1 MKRRAYSV
9 CAVMVALFLLAGC
22 GRKEPVTPPAAE
34 TPETQTEAAAPSD
47 AASEESSRPPKG
59 NKPELVIAMPHDIT
73 GLNPMTASG
82 TINDNWLVLT
92 HETLFVRRDD
102 GSVEPFIATEGVWT
116 DDTTYELMLRQDVT
130 FSDGSKMTADDVAHT
145 IKTAQGVH
153 AEATDALL
161 NGIEEIEAVTADRVR
176 IRTTARIDDI
186 ELRLS
191 DIALSV
197 QSKAA
202 YETGMQNPYLIG
214 TGRYVFADRVN
225 GRYTTFKLNDLYW
238 GTSPGVSKRISF
250 YAIPD
255 EEARAGAVIGGS
267 VDIALFQ
274 GDEGAE
280 VTERFADA
288 TQVRLYEPGF
298 SGYRIACRTE
308 AVIPAFYENIPMPWG
323 ESYVVLE

>member
-1 MKRRAYSV
+1 MKRRAFSV
-9 CAVMVALFLLAGC
+9 CVMGLMLLLAGC
-22 GRKEPVTPPAAE
+22 GRKEPVTLPAEPAQ
-34 TPETQTEAAAPSD
+34 PAQTETAAPAD
-47 AASEESSRPPKG
+47 AASEEASRPPKG

-73 GLNPMTASG
+73 GLNPMTASASM
-82 TINDNWLVLT
+82 NDNWLVLT
-92 HETLFVRRDD
+92 HETLFSRKED
-102 GSVEPFIATEGVWT
+102 GSISPFIATEGVWT

-130 FSDGSKMTADDVAHT
+130 FSDGSKMTADDVVHT

-153 AEATDALL
+153 TEATDALL
-161 NGIEEIEAVTADRVR
+161 NGIEEVEAVTADRVR
-176 IRTTARIDDI
+176 FHTTARIDDI
-186 ELRLS
+186 ERRLS

-250 YAIPD
+250 YAIP
-255 EEARAGAVIGGS
+255 EEETRVSALIGGT
-267 VDIALFQ
+267 VDIALLK
-274 GDEGAE
+274 GVEGEDLTA
-280 VTERFADA
+280 RFADV
-288 TQVRLYEPGF
+288 TDVRLYEQAA
-298 SGYRIACRTE
+298 SEYRIAYRAE